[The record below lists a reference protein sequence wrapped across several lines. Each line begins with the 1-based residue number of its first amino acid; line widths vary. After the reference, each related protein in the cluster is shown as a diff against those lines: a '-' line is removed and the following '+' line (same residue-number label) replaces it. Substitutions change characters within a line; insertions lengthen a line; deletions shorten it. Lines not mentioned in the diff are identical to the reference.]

1 MAARV
6 VGESRL
12 FEALD
17 AVVGTL
23 ILKVGLPGL

>member
-1 MAARV
+1 MAAGV

-12 FEALD
+12 LRRLD

-23 ILKVGLPGL
+23 ILKVGLPGM